1 MNKIQNSTSS
11 AKNFLMNIAAPVC
24 MELFSAVFFFGHTG
38 DTLVEQADTC
48 GIVTR
53 FREYIQM
60 EAPYA
65 THAPAM
71 YYVSLYK

>member
-71 YYVSLYK
+71 NYESLYK